1 MFDLGHA
8 RSFVAVAEEL
18 HFGRAAARLNL
29 TQSPLSRQIQ
39 MLEQTL
45 GVTLLERSTRAVRL
59 TPAGRTF
66 LAEAYRVFAAAENA
80 ERVTRRTARG
90 ESGMIR
96 LGFTAASAYRL
107 LPRLVTHLRERL
119 PEIDLAL
126 EEMVSGEQIQA
137 LEGNRIDL
145 ALLRPSPALADAAII
160 AAPLARERLVLAVPQ
175 GHRLAA
181 GRAPVL
187 RDLDGEA
194 FVTWSPRGGR
204 YFIDL
209 LDTLFEASGVHP
221 RVVQRV
227 NQVHAM
233 LALVGTGLGV
243 ALVPEGVRSV
253 RITNVVL
260 RPIRLP
266 ASARPELLLASR
278 RDNPNPCLVTV
289 REAIEGAF

>member
-1 MFDLGHA
+1 
-8 RSFVAVAEEL
+8 
-18 HFGRAAARLNL
+18 
-29 TQSPLSRQIQ
+29 
-39 MLEQTL
+39 
-45 GVTLLERSTRAVRL
+45 
-59 TPAGRTF
+59 
-66 LAEAYRVFAAAENA
+66 
-80 ERVTRRTARG
+80 
-90 ESGMIR
+90 MIR

-160 AAPLARERLVLAVPQ
+160 ASPLARERLVLAVPQ

-181 GRAPVL
+181 GRAPML

-243 ALVPEGVRSV
+243 ALVPEGVRSI